1 MIKKEKIIGVRL
13 NEKEL
18 KIIKEKAK
26 KEGMFL
32 SAYLR
37 EKALKSENKKGVN

>member
-1 MIKKEKIIGVRL
+1 MNKEKIIGVRL

-18 KIIKEKAK
+18 EKLEKKAK
-26 KEGMFL
+26 ESGLKL

-37 EKALKSENKKGVN
+37 EKALKAK

>member
-1 MIKKEKIIGVRL
+1 MNKEKIIGVRL

-18 KIIKEKAK
+18 KILEEKAK
-26 KEGMFL
+26 KEGKFL

-37 EKALKSENKKGVN
+37 EKALKAK